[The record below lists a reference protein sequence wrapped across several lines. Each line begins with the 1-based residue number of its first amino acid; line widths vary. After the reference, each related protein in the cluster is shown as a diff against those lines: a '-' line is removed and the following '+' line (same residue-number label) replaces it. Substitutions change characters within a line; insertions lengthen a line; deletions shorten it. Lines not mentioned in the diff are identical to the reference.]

1 MSEDWDNNLIT
12 THLFLVYGDRPMA
25 NFKTIRAIL
34 AVVGVL
40 TISACVEA
48 NPQIIAMPD
57 TAPHT
62 AVDAVST
69 QSKAY

>member
-1 MSEDWDNNLIT
+1 
-12 THLFLVYGDRPMA
+12 MA